1 MRLFVPLFA
10 IFGLASCTS
19 KPVHITAGQCW
30 SVTAGDKIQGTA
42 ILFVASPFTFH
53 VGPRVGGGPNCP
65 RYSVKFASPAV
76 GKAYGEI
83 TNRQLPDDPQG
94 GPTEGVIMLSGDV
107 IDGADRGSSTIQIT
121 HIRLTKPA
129 KS

>member
-30 SVTAGDKIQGTA
+30 SVTAGDKIRGTA

-83 TNRQLPDDPQG
+83 TDRQLPDDPQG
-94 GPTEGVIMLSGDV
+94 GPREGVIMLSGDV
-107 IDGADRGSSTIQIT
+107 IDGADRGNPTIQIT
-121 HIRLTKPA
+121 RIRLTKPA

>member
-1 MRLFVPLFA
+1 MRLCVPLLA

-42 ILFVASPFTFH
+42 ILFIASPFTFH
-53 VGPRVGGGPNCP
+53 VGPKVGGGSNCP

-83 TNRQLPDDPQG
+83 IDRQLPDDPQG
-94 GPTEGVIMLSGDV
+94 GPREGVIMLSGDV
-107 IDGADRGSSTIQIT
+107 IDGADRGTATIQIT
-121 HIRLTKPA
+121 HIRLTKPP
-129 KS
+129 KP